1 MNLVLRT
8 PMSVAEFL
16 EWEDRQELRY
26 EFDGVQAIARTGGTV
41 AHAVIQ
47 RNIAVAMTLRLRG
60 KSCRFFGSDLK
71 IEVAGHIRYPDGF
84 VVCTPVPLRHKVVR
98 DPVVIFEILSET
110 TARTDTVTKNR
121 EYAAT
126 ASVRRYIV
134 LAQDEIGG
142 TMFERVGNDW
152 VGHLLTAESVL
163 QMPEIGVEVRLLEFY
178 EDIEFPVGTETAP
191 AD

>member
-152 VGHLLTAESVL
+152 VGHLVTAESVL